1 MDTRVLP
8 FAIIVST
15 FFHLQVLAED
25 QDIDSDPV
33 GVWAPHFLEEFEREF
48 ATELTESGLSESDAA
63 EIIYILSVD
72 AANCFSE
79 AIRQVTEE
87 EPTDI
92 GSPLLETGEEG
103 QLKHL
108 LDACFL
114 TALANAGLTHN

>member
-8 FAIIVST
+8 IAIIASA
-15 FFHLQVLAED
+15 FFHFQVLAED
-25 QDIDSDPV
+25 QDIDSELV
-33 GVWAPHFLEEFEREF
+33 GVWVSHLVEEFEREF
-48 ATELTESGLSESDAA
+48 ATELTEGGLSESDAA
-63 EIIYILSVD
+63 EIIYNLSVD

-92 GSPLLETGEEG
+92 GSAFLEAGEEG

-108 LDACFL
+108 LDSCFL
-114 TALANAGLTHN
+114 TALANAGLTLD